1 MTKFKAIALL
11 ILGIGG
17 CYVVLAIFIKFL
29 ADQTVSTNATLAAS
43 SNMAAYP
50 GTSGFL
56 LSTPWVLY
64 FVPAIIGIIWLVVIL
79 KKREV

>member
-1 MTKFKAIALL
+1 MSKAKSIALL
-11 ILGIGG
+11 VAGITI
-17 CYVVLAIFIKFL
+17 CYIMLALFIKFL
-29 ADQTVSTNATLAAS
+29 ADTALTTNATLAAG
-43 SNMAAYP
+43 SNMTNYP

-79 KKREV
+79 KRRSD